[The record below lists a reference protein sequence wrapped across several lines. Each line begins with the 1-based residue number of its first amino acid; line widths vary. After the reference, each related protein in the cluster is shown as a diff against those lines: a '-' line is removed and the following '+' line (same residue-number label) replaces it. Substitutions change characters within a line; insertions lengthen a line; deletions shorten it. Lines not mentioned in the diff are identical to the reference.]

1 MGQRGNE
8 NAAAY
13 RGFISCPVW
22 SRRDGEAEVTQRI
35 TPGYLD
41 WEGAV
46 SRRPWQGPEHPGTP
60 PQGVYAQ
67 GPLDSIS

>member
-1 MGQRGNE
+1 MGQPGNE

-41 WEGAV
+41 WGGG
-46 SRRPWQGPEHPGTP
+46 RYQGGL
-60 PQGVYAQ
+60 GRGLSIQ
-67 GPLDSIS
+67 GPLPRVSMPRDP

>member
-1 MGQRGNE
+1 MGQPGNE

-41 WEGAV
+41 WGERGIKEALAGA
-46 SRRPWQGPEHPGTP
+46 
-60 PQGVYAQ
+60 
-67 GPLDSIS
+67 